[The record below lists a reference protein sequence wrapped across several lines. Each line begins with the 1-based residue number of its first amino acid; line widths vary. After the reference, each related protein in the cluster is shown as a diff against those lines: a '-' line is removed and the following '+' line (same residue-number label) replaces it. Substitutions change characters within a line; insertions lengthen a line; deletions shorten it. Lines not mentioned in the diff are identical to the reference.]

1 MAKKMLSLL
10 TILLLVLLALTA
22 IIRWQAS
29 VTFSKLEAGEHSLRA
44 RWETLT
50 ALDARLDTYCKA
62 ACWLYP
68 LLCLICALC
77 DRTLLGLWIGLSVTA
92 IVGGFVLFLLVSLL
106 TGGRVGWL
114 DMAYRVGVYDLNML
128 QSLALCLIT
137 FYLTDR
143 FKKA

>member
-50 ALDARLDTYCKA
+50 ALDARLDTYCQA
-62 ACWLYP
+62 ACWRCP
-68 LLCLICALC
+68 LRPDVTGPVDRSVRDRHCWWLCPLFA
-77 DRTLLGLWIGLSVTA
+77 GLSA
-92 IVGGFVLFLLVSLL
+92 D
-106 TGGRVGWL
+106 RRPGWL
-114 DMAYRVGVYDLNML
+114 AGYGLPGRRLRLEYASESS
-128 QSLALCLIT
+128 SLPHHLLS
-137 FYLTDR
+137 DR
-143 FKKA
+143 PL